1 MVRLSDSVMRKLI
14 LPIRHI
20 RHPSAIYP
28 PSIRHLLFEAYSLC
42 YNEGASANDLAG

>member
-14 LPIRHI
+14 LPI

-28 PSIRHLLFEAYSLC
+28 PSIRHLLFEACSLC